1 MKTYV
6 VRMEF
11 DVDSIDFGDVVV
23 EANSPEEAKQIV
35 IDKYFNT
42 NELDIDYY
50 SSNTYD
56 STLRTEDSDEW
67 LVIEREKQW
76 IGYMKVNH

>member
-1 MKTYV
+1 MRYT

-11 DVDSIDFGDVVV
+11 DVDSIDFGDVVI
-23 EANSPEEAKQIV
+23 EANSRDEAVKIA

-50 SSNTYD
+50 AADAYD
-56 STLRTEDSDEW
+56 STLRVEDSDSW
-67 LVIEREKQW
+67 LVEEL
-76 IGYMKVNH
+76 